1 MTCLITAESN
11 WNASPHKYTLT
22 IYHFSFIVTF
32 INTWYNS
39 TDNENRMRYTSS
51 TVWTNNTESNAAQD
65 WGSFERQK
73 GNSAS
78 RLWEWSASVHPLP
91 HSVFIVEFG
100 SKRIKPVVA
109 LHGFIFTT
117 EKTPG
122 NLPASTTT
130 WKKPPNRAPTDKFHM
145 TVLAVYARD
154 REERGEIL
162 GSSTMCVADSC
173 KQRLGTIIALLR
185 ELAPRQNWI
194 HFGVQMP

>member
-1 MTCLITAESN
+1 MWYSCSWRRVAMTCLITAESN

-117 EKTPG
+117 EKTPD
-122 NLPASTTT
+122 NLLPSHHVKSRRTAPQLTNST
-130 WKKPPNRAPTDKFHM
+130 WQ
-145 TVLAVYARD
+145 Y
-154 REERGEIL
+154 
-162 GSSTMCVADSC
+162 
-173 KQRLGTIIALLR
+173 
-185 ELAPRQNWI
+185 
-194 HFGVQMP
+194 